1 MENKLY
7 KKYEYWVL
15 LTMVLIFNVPSYS
28 QNLGM
33 NDLQKFQQL
42 VDGNSNGQGQ
52 QEPMQQP
59 ELTQDKNGNPMTQE
73 EMLLLEEEEK
83 EVKREKPKNLVSRA
97 EPKALNNDLER
108 FGYDLFSESPTT
120 YAPATDIPISPNY
133 ILGPGDN
140 IEIILF
146 GKQSSEYSLQINRE
160 GEIFFPS
167 IGPISIAGLT
177 FEEMKNVLNKRIN
190 NQLIGVEASIT
201 LGILKSIQVF
211 VLGEAYQPGTYTIS
225 ALSTLTNALFASGGV
240 KDNGSLRNIK
250 LNRNGQTV
258 VDFDLY
264 DLLLNGDTTKDK
276 RLQSGD
282 VIFIPTL
289 KRSIGIDG
297 EVRRPGIYELKEGET
312 TQNLI
317 NYAGGL
323 LPSAH
328 KASAQIERVHSY
340 DGFTLID
347 IDLNDINLLTTKL
360 EDGDIL
366 YAYPISNSMQDV
378 VLISGYFKRPGF
390 YQWKKKL
397 MLSDL
402 INSSSDLLP
411 NVDVNYVL
419 IKRENPINKSYS
431 ALQANLDLILTS
443 KDSEEDIE
451 LHSRDEIFFF
461 SSESIEIEDES
472 LESKRVLREKIVEL
486 EQEKL
491 QLELQVVE
499 ASSNALQPT
508 REISAEEQ
516 LLLNSGKRVT
526 PKITLLQDLIDDDLE
541 MLIMKDNVVQII
553 RKEGFD
559 VYEKQGFVEVDM
571 DEEMLEEAEDNAA
584 ILNGDRNTII
594 SNFVKILERQGRPS
608 KPANLIRID
617 GSVLFPGEYPYTP
630 DMTVQDVIYAAGGL
644 RDNTYVDDIEITKLN
659 LTEKEFQ
666 SSRISVSALNTA
678 DTQVDPSD
686 RVLVKGALKRLQM
699 VKIEGE
705 VYFPGEYILKDDET
719 LTELITRAGG
729 ITQEA
734 FLPASFFQRESL
746 RIAQVKRLKAAKK
759 SLQQEILF
767 QSTRAGDV
775 GASAVDINEI
785 MQLVNMT
792 DDEEEESA
800 GRLVLDVGKIMQGN
814 DEDLILENMDRIV
827 IPKRPQSVS
836 VIGEVYVPSSH
847 IFENS
852 NNIDDYLTLS
862 GGIKPSAE
870 ESAIYVIKADG
881 SIVTNSAKSGFFRAS
896 ASSDIQPGDTIV
908 IPFTTSTFSGLRA
921 AQDVTQVIYQLAV
934 AAAAISSFQN

>member
-1 MENKLY
+1 METQLY
-7 KKYEYWVL
+7 KKYSYGAFCTIVL
-15 LTMVLIFNVPSYS
+15 LFSVSSYS

-33 NDLQKFQQL
+33 NELQKFQQI
-42 VDGNSNGQGQ
+42 VDGNKNGQGQ
-52 QEPMQQP
+52 QDPMQQP
-59 ELTQDKNGNPMTQE
+59 EVTQDKNGNPMSQQD
-73 EMLLLEEEEK
+73 MLLLEEEEK
-83 EVKREKPKNLVSRA
+83 EVKREKPRSLVSRA
-97 EPKALNNDLER
+97 EPKVLNNDLER

-146 GKQSSEYSLQINRE
+146 GKQSSEYSLQVNRE
-160 GEIFFPS
+160 GEIYFPS
-167 IGPISIAGLT
+167 IGPISIAGLS
-177 FEEMKNVLNKRIN
+177 FDEMKNVLNQRIK

-250 LNRNGQTV
+250 LNRNGETI

-264 DLLLNGDTTKDK
+264 DLLLKGNTNKDK

-289 KRSIGIDG
+289 QSSVGIDG
-297 EVRRPGIYELKEGET
+297 EVRRPGIYELKESET
-312 TQNLI
+312 TESLI
-317 NYAGGL
+317 NFAGGL

-340 DGFTLID
+340 DGLTLID
-347 IDLNDINLLTTKL
+347 IDLNDDSLLTTKL
-360 EDGDIL
+360 KDGDIL

-390 YQWKKKL
+390 YQWKNKL
-397 MLSDL
+397 KLSDL
-402 INSSSDLLP
+402 ISSSSDLLP
-411 NVDVNYVL
+411 NVDANYVL
-419 IKRENPINKSYS
+419 VKRENPVNKSYS
-431 ALQANLDLILTS
+431 ALQANLDLILTN
-443 KDSEEDIE
+443 KNSEEDIE
-451 LHSRDEIFFF
+451 LQSRDEIFFF
-461 SSESIEIEDES
+461 SNQSIEMEDEN
-472 LESKRVLREKIVEL
+472 LESKRVLREKVVEL

-559 VYEKQGFVEVDM
+559 VYEKQGFIEVDM

-584 ILNGDRNTII
+584 MLNGDRNSII
-594 SNFVKILERQGRPS
+594 RKFVRILERQGRPGN
-608 KPANLIRID
+608 PANLIRID

-630 DMTVQDVIYAAGGL
+630 DMTVQDAIYAAGGL
-644 RDNTYVDDIEITKLN
+644 RDNTYVNDIEITKLN
-659 LTEKEFQ
+659 LTDKEFK
-666 SSRISVSALNTA
+666 SSRISVAASDMNAKVN
-678 DTQVDPSD
+678 PSD
-686 RVLVKGALKRLQM
+686 RILVKGALKRLQM

-719 LTELITRAGG
+719 LTELIKRAGG

-746 RIAQVKRLKAAKK
+746 RVAQVKRLKSAKK

-852 NNIDDYLTLS
+852 NNIDDYIKLS
-862 GGIKPSAE
+862 GGAKPSAE

-881 SIVTNSAKSGFFRAS
+881 SIVTNSAQSSFFRAS

>member
-1 MENKLY
+1 MGTQLY
-7 KKYEYWVL
+7 KKYSYGAFCTIVL
-15 LTMVLIFNVPSYS
+15 LFSVSSYS

-33 NDLQKFQQL
+33 NELQKFQQI
-42 VDGNSNGQGQ
+42 VDGNKSGQGQ
-52 QEPMQQP
+52 QDPMQQP
-59 ELTQDKNGNPMTQE
+59 EVTQDKNGNPMSQQD
-73 EMLLLEEEEK
+73 MLLLEEEEK
-83 EVKREKPKNLVSRA
+83 EVKREKPRSLVSRA
-97 EPKALNNDLER
+97 EPKVLNNDLER

-146 GKQSSEYSLQINRE
+146 GKQSSEYSLQVNRE
-160 GEIFFPS
+160 GEIYFPS
-167 IGPISIAGLT
+167 IGPISIAGLS
-177 FEEMKNVLNKRIN
+177 FDEMKNVLNQRIK

-250 LNRNGQTV
+250 LNRNGETI

-264 DLLLNGDTTKDK
+264 DLLLKGNTNKDK

-289 KRSIGIDG
+289 QSSVGIDG
-297 EVRRPGIYELKEGET
+297 EVRRPGIYELKENET
-312 TQNLI
+312 TESLI
-317 NYAGGL
+317 NFAGGL

-340 DGFTLID
+340 DGLTLID
-347 IDLNDINLLTTKL
+347 IDLNDDSLLTTKL
-360 EDGDIL
+360 KDGDIL

-390 YQWKKKL
+390 YQWKNKL
-397 MLSDL
+397 KLSDL
-402 INSSSDLLP
+402 ISSSSDLLP
-411 NVDVNYVL
+411 NVDANYVL
-419 IKRENPINKSYS
+419 VKRENPVNKSYS
-431 ALQANLDLILTS
+431 ALQANLDLILTN
-443 KDSEEDIE
+443 KNSEEDIE
-451 LHSRDEIFFF
+451 LQSRDEIFFF
-461 SSESIEIEDES
+461 SNQSIEMEDEN
-472 LESKRVLREKIVEL
+472 LESKRVLREKVVEL

-559 VYEKQGFVEVDM
+559 VYEKQGFIEVDM

-584 ILNGDRNTII
+584 MLNGDRNTII
-594 SNFVKILERQGRPS
+594 RKFVRILERQGRPGN
-608 KPANLIRID
+608 PANLIRID

-630 DMTVQDVIYAAGGL
+630 DMTVQDAIYAAGGL
-644 RDNTYVDDIEITKLN
+644 RDNTYVNDIEITKLN
-659 LTEKEFQ
+659 LTDKEFK
-666 SSRISVSALNTA
+666 SSRISVAASDMNAKVN
-678 DTQVDPSD
+678 PSD
-686 RVLVKGALKRLQM
+686 RILVKGALKRLQM

-719 LTELITRAGG
+719 LTELIKRAGG

-746 RIAQVKRLKAAKK
+746 RVAQVKRLKSAKK

-785 MQLVNMT
+785 MQF
-792 DDEEEESA
+792 
-800 GRLVLDVGKIMQGN
+800 GKY
-814 DEDLILENMDRIV
+814 D
-827 IPKRPQSVS
+827 
-836 VIGEVYVPSSH
+836 
-847 IFENS
+847 
-852 NNIDDYLTLS
+852 
-862 GGIKPSAE
+862 
-870 ESAIYVIKADG
+870 
-881 SIVTNSAKSGFFRAS
+881 
-896 ASSDIQPGDTIV
+896 
-908 IPFTTSTFSGLRA
+908 
-921 AQDVTQVIYQLAV
+921 
-934 AAAAISSFQN
+934 

>member
-1 MENKLY
+1 METKLY
-7 KKYEYWVL
+7 KKYAYGALFTIVL
-15 LTMVLIFNVPSYS
+15 LFSVFSYS

-42 VDGNSNGQGQ
+42 VDGDNNGQGQ

-59 ELTQDKNGNPMTQE
+59 EVTVDKNGNPLTQQD
-73 EMLLLEEEEK
+73 MLLLEEEEK
-83 EVKREKPKNLVSRA
+83 EVKREKPKNLVSRV
-97 EPKALNNDLER
+97 EPKSLNNDLER
-108 FGYDLFSESPTT
+108 FGYDLFSEAPTT

-146 GKQSSEYSLQINRE
+146 GKQSSEYSLQVNRE

-167 IGPISIAGLT
+167 IGPISIAGLS
-177 FEEMKNVLNKRIN
+177 FDEMKNVLNQRIK

-225 ALSTLTNALFASGGV
+225 ALSSLTNALFASGGV

-250 LNRNGQTV
+250 LNRNGKTI

-264 DLLLNGDTTKDK
+264 DLLLRGNTSKDR

-289 KRSIGIDG
+289 QSSVGIDG
-297 EVRRPGIYELKEGET
+297 EVRRPGIYELKENET
-312 TQNLI
+312 IENLI
-317 NYAGGL
+317 NFAGGL
-323 LPSAH
+323 LPTAH
-328 KASAQIERVHSY
+328 KASAQIETVHSY
-340 DGFTLID
+340 DGLTLID
-347 IDLNDINLLTTKL
+347 IDLNDDNLLTTKL
-360 EDGDIL
+360 KDGDIL

-390 YQWKKKL
+390 YQWKKNLK
-397 MLSDL
+397 LSDL
-402 INSSSDLLP
+402 ISSSSDLLP
-411 NVDVNYVL
+411 NVDANYVL
-419 IKRENPINKSYS
+419 VKRENPINKSYS
-431 ALQANLDLILTS
+431 ALQANLDLILTNKS
-443 KDSEEDIE
+443 SEEDIE
-451 LHSRDEIFFF
+451 LQSRDEIFFF
-461 SSESIEIEDES
+461 SNQSIEIEDEN
-472 LESKRVLREKIVEL
+472 LESKRVLREKVVEL

-559 VYEKQGFVEVDM
+559 VYEKQGFVEVDV

-584 ILNGDRNTII
+584 ILNGDRKTII
-594 SNFVKILERQGRPS
+594 SKFVRILERQGRPG
-608 KPANLIRID
+608 KPAHLIRID

-666 SSRISVSALNTA
+666 SSRISVSALNT

-686 RVLVKGALKRLQM
+686 RILVKGALKRLQM

-719 LTELITRAGG
+719 LTELIKRAGG

-746 RIAQVKRLKAAKK
+746 RVAQVKRLKAAKK

-775 GASAVDINEI
+775 GASAVDINQI

-800 GRLVLDVGKIMQGN
+800 GRLVLDVGKMMQDN

-847 IFENS
+847 IFEKSNS
-852 NNIDDYLTLS
+852 MDDYVMLS
-862 GGIKPSAE
+862 GGVKPSAE

-881 SIVTNSAKSGFFRAS
+881 SIVTNSAKSSFFRAS
-896 ASSDIQPGDTIV
+896 VSNDIQPGDTIV